1 VSTIAAQ
8 KQRLIRLLGSFP
20 TAMLVQ
26 SHDTAGPLV
35 RPALVA
41 SASDAGLVTVAISDR
56 TPEISALE
64 TDGEVMLVFQSEDAF
79 AWMRG
84 IAAIEHSREAIDDCW
99 DSRWHAWFPEG
110 PSDPDL
116 CLVGIAATEGEYW
129 DRRASGG
136 LESVLATARALF
148 SGERQANPPPHA
160 RIKLAAARRQQAER
174 MRTSR
179 PHRGSG
185 HAVFGGRSS
194 PDSKPPRDAGE
205 PD

>member
-1 VSTIAAQ
+1 MSTIAAQ
-8 KQRLIRLLGSFP
+8 KQRLIRLIGSFP

-26 SHDTAGPLV
+26 NHDTAGPLV

-41 SASDAGLVTVAISDR
+41 SASDTGLVTVAISDR
-56 TPEISALE
+56 TPEIAALE
-64 TDGEVMLVFQSEDAF
+64 TDGEVMLVCQSDDAF
-79 AWMRG
+79 AWLRG
-84 IAAIEHSREAIDDCW
+84 IAAIEHSQEALDNCW
-99 DSRWHAWFPEG
+99 DSRWHAWFPGG

-136 LESVLATARALF
+136 LETVLATARALF
-148 SGERQANPPPHA
+148 SGERHANPPPHA

-174 MRTSR
+174 VRTSR
-179 PHRGSG
+179 PHRSPGQAG
-185 HAVFGGRSS
+185 FGGHTS
-194 PDSKPPRDAGE
+194 PASKPPRNAGE

>member
-1 VSTIAAQ
+1 MSTIAAQ
-8 KQRLIRLLGSFP
+8 KERLIRILGSFP
-20 TAMLVQ
+20 TGMLVQ
-26 SHDTAGPLV
+26 IQDSAPLV

-56 TPEISALE
+56 SPEISALE
-64 TDGEVMLVFQSEDAF
+64 TDGEVMLVFQSDSAF

-84 IAAIEHSREAIDDCW
+84 IAAIEHSRDALDDCW
-99 DSRWHAWFPEG
+99 DSRWDAWFPQG
-110 PSDPDL
+110 LADPDL

-136 LESVLATARALF
+136 LENVLASARALF
-148 SGERQANPPPHA
+148 AGERHANPPPHA
-160 RIKLAAARRQQAER
+160 RIKLAAARRQLAER

-179 PHRGSG
+179 PHR
-185 HAVFGGRSS
+185 APGGAGFSARNT
-194 PDSKPPRDAGE
+194 PGAKPRRDAGE